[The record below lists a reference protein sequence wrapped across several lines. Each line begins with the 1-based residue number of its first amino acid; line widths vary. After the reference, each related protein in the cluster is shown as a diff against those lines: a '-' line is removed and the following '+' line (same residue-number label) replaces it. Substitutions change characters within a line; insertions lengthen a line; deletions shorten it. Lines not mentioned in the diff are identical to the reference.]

1 MECEGRGVAMG
12 DLDRPLE
19 HIQNCCNRGSG
30 NRDGLTVYSIVG
42 CRKIKEEQIWEIRG
56 KKTKTKGNN
65 RKRTSIVQ
73 RKNDN

>member
-1 MECEGRGVAMG
+1 M
-12 DLDRPLE
+12 
-19 HIQNCCNRGSG
+19 
-30 NRDGLTVYSIVG
+30 LTSILLVG
-42 CRKIKEEQIWEIRG
+42 CRKIKEEQIWVIRE